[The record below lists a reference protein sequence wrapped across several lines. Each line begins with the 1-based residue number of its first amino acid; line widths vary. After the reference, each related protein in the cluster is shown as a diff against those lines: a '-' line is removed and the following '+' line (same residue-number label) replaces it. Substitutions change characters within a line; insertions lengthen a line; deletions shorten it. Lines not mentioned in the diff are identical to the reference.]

1 MILVTG
7 SILAKADCV
16 DAALAL
22 SLEHVH
28 RSRQEPGCLAHGVHR
43 DAECPQRLVFVE
55 QWADQAALAAHF
67 AVPASRAFVAAV
79 AALATEPPHMEVF
92 DATPIRIGGAAA
104 GRARPQTP

>member
-7 SILAKADCV
+7 SILAKPDCLG
-16 DAALAL
+16 AALAL
-22 SLEHVH
+22 ALEHVH
-28 RSRQEPGCLAHGVHR
+28 RSRLEPGCIAHAVHQ

-79 AALATEPPHMEVF
+79 TPLAVEPPTIAVY
-92 DATPIRIGGAAA
+92 DATPIRIGGNAS
-104 GRARPQTP
+104 